1 MEETNKPGTDLV
13 TLAKTWIQRDYG
25 FPLHFDEHDLWRRA
39 GYAHRHHAKRAFDA
53 CVVDFKLVEGVDFLP
68 SKVKNRRGRP
78 SDS

>member
-39 GYAHRHHAKRAFDA
+39 G
-53 CVVDFKLVEGVDFLP
+53 
-68 SKVKNRRGRP
+68 
-78 SDS
+78 